1 MISSA
6 ILRRLLL
13 IAAAALSMT
22 FVAAEITAPAN
33 AAVFPSHSLDD
44 GD

>member
-6 ILRRLLL
+6 ILRRLL
-13 IAAAALSMT
+13 IAVAALSMT
-22 FVAAEITAPAN
+22 FVAAEISAPAN
-33 AAVFPSHSLDD
+33 AAAFPSHSLVDD

>member
-1 MISSA
+1 MISFA
-6 ILRRLLL
+6 ILRRLL
-13 IAAAALSMT
+13 IAVAALSMT

-33 AAVFPSHSLDD
+33 AAVFPSHSLVDD